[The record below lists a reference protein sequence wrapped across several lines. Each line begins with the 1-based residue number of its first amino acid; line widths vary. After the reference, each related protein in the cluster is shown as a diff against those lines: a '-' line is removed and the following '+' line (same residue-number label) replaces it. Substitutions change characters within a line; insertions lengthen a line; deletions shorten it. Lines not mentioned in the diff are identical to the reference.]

1 MAGVGALWPNA
12 EGQPVD
18 AGAQIP
24 AIRRRQFV
32 TFDKPQEQ
40 HRSNERA
47 KGLERRGVVTNV
59 AFE

>member
-1 MAGVGALWPNA
+1 MAGVGALWPKA

-40 HRSNERA
+40 YRSNERA
-47 KGLERRGVVTNV
+47 KAWNGGVW
-59 AFE
+59 